1 MLFDSISQII
11 LGSLSFRC
19 YLNATLR
26 IKNLLFKTNFA
37 LVFCLY
43 WVQTKFTN
51 LMYDIWQRQLYHL
64 RDSMLILKST
74 LLLTSIDTIINDFS
88 LPRYNV
94 SNSTS
99 ASYLHLL
106 ACLHLDKDTLFM
118 LLDMRNYLIAIE
130 FGIAKL
136 CLINFEAMNTLQW

>member
-51 LMYDIWQRQLYHL
+51 LMYDKAIVPFERLHV
-64 RDSMLILKST
+64 
-74 LLLTSIDTIINDFS
+74 DFKKHFVVDF
-88 LPRYNV
+88 N
-94 SNSTS
+94 
-99 ASYLHLL
+99 
-106 ACLHLDKDTLFM
+106 
-118 LLDMRNYLIAIE
+118 
-130 FGIAKL
+130 
-136 CLINFEAMNTLQW
+136 